1 MVFTSFLA
9 ANEKIH
15 LFLLKT
21 QLPIGKIQ
29 ESDNE
34 DALYTSSFLSFKYL
48 TNLAL
53 AMDMTRH
60 NFMPLSDTH
69 CHRLIIIMILTM
81 SKLFSKCTFKTS
93 RQFIRLIVT
102 LPAPLEHVAPFS
114 FFIKWPFISFKNESK
129 RTIVCFTTNLEGTWV
144 YSWFSRHNLKL
155 LCMFAKTQ
163 LDAN

>member
-29 ESDNE
+29 ESNNE

-60 NFMPLSDTH
+60 NFMPLSDAH

-81 SKLFSKCTFKTS
+81 SKLFSKCSLLHDNLFGWLRPCRPLS
-93 RQFIRLIVT
+93 NT
-102 LPAPLEHVAPFS
+102 LHLFLFLSNDPFL
-114 FFIKWPFISFKNESK
+114 SFKNESK
-129 RTIVCFTTNLEGTWV
+129 RTIVCFTTNLQGTWV
-144 YSWFSRHNLKL
+144 YSWFSRRNLKL
-155 LCMFAKTQ
+155 LCMLAKTQ

>member
-15 LFLLKT
+15 LFLFKT

-29 ESDNE
+29 ESNNE
-34 DALYTSSFLSFKYL
+34 DASYTSSFLSFKYL

-69 CHRLIIIMILTM
+69 CM
-81 SKLFSKCTFKTS
+81 SSINNYHDFND
-93 RQFIRLIVT
+93 V
-102 LPAPLEHVAPFS
+102 
-114 FFIKWPFISFKNESK
+114 
-129 RTIVCFTTNLEGTWV
+129 
-144 YSWFSRHNLKL
+144 
-155 LCMFAKTQ
+155 
-163 LDAN
+163 